1 MQRNF
6 EYNCQTAHNIKPYL
20 NPKYKVIKGGL
31 HQNDSRKNK
40 VKKNTLN
47 CER

>member
-20 NPKYKVIKGGL
+20 DPKYKVIKGDL
-31 HQNDSRKNK
+31 H
-40 VKKNTLN
+40 KKKPQ
-47 CER
+47 